1 MKRTKKKPRFAN
13 EAVGH
18 AVTVLMMPQ
27 KPLTEHLRRKIEVL
41 RKKLSP
47 GEVVRVT
54 KTGKAEIVKTSWAGD
69 NALIAAKREA
79 LEEAAREADTFTS
92 SADPDV
98 VARWL
103 RKRAKGVRA

>member
-1 MKRTKKKPRFAN
+1 VVIRRSAKSAKKPTRAEKPRFAD
-13 EAVGH
+13 ESA
-18 AVTVLMMPQ
+18 
-27 KPLTEHLRRKIEVL
+27 I
-41 RKKLSP
+41 
-47 GEVVRVT
+47 
-54 KTGKAEIVKTSWAGD
+54 
-69 NALIAAKREA
+69 IAAKREA